1 MVIRQQFV
9 HRISEYY
16 KGFTPEREPKKAP
29 ARLGGAS
36 GLIWGATLAH
46 LGATLAHLGATLV
59 HLDAILAH
67 LGLDPS
73 VCAYASRLRVRRA
86 ERRVRFA

>member
-1 MVIRQQFV
+1 MAIKQFL

-16 KGFTPEREPKKAP
+16 RGFTPEREPKKAP

-46 LGATLAHLGATLV
+46 LGATLANLGATLV
-59 HLDAILAH
+59 HLHLAWSSVERQSQPILI
-67 LGLDPS
+67 
-73 VCAYASRLRVRRA
+73 ASSMGTRIGAGTSYRY
-86 ERRVRFA
+86 